1 MATLLV
7 SIHYPT
13 VNLIWFVST
22 VFLSAMVVA
31 ARMIVSDH
39 TKQEL
44 MVGFGIGIFT
54 QLIAYF
60 WVR

>member
-1 MATLLV
+1 MLAGIVV
-7 SIHYPT
+7 S
-13 VNLIWFVST
+13 
-22 VFLSAMVVA
+22 

-44 MVGFGIGIFT
+44 IVGFGIGVLT

-60 WVR
+60 WVLS